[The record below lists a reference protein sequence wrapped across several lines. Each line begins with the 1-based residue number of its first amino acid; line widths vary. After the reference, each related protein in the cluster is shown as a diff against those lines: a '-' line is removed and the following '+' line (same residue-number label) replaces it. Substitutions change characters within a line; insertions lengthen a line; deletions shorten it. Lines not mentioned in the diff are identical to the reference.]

1 MSEINLKE
9 IIRAEYTK
17 CYSDPIHFLKK
28 YCFIQH
34 PKRGRLLFHLYPFQE
49 KVIKLWDK
57 HDYTIIN
64 KSRQLG
70 ISTLTA
76 GYALWLMLFHEDKTV
91 LCIATKQETAKNL
104 VNKVKFMYDNLP
116 SWLAVKAAENNRL
129 SLRLTN
135 GSSIKATTAATDSAR
150 SEAVSLLIIDEA
162 AFIDGIE
169 EVWASAQQTLATGGK
184 SIVISTPYG
193 TGNWF
198 HRMYTQAEEGIHEK
212 DLPSFLPIK
221 LPWYVHPERDEQW
234 RKNQDTLLGDPKI
247 ASQECF
253 SEDVIIYTKE
263 GPKFIKDIKYGD
275 KVLSH
280 DGTYNKVI
288 NTFSHIEENNLYEIK
303 SGLNNI
309 PKYVTGNHPF
319 LNQDNEWVEVKNID
333 KTHIQ
338 IFPPNVKHNESN
350 TIDLLNYI
358 EVDNPKYFPLKY
370 NDKFIWINKKSYIN
384 RYLKFDYDLGFLI
397 GLYMAEGSTWKNVV
411 AFNYNWDL
419 ENTTWPLEL
428 ERIIND
434 KFNINIFSHY
444 RNKKDKGCNLYIK
457 NQIFKKFIE
466 LCLSGGKYCYN
477 KHISEFVY
485 NNSNKETL
493 KGIIDGIMMGDG
505 LLKNEYNCSLGL
517 TSPLLIYD
525 VLYISN
531 LIGIHNITIKKRDK
545 TTSEILG
552 KIYNVKP
559 HKTLTFCNTKIN
571 SESKYFSKRI
581 NNEIINSNSK
591 FLSKFI
597 YEDNKALTTLKI
609 KPASEKIRV
618 YNFEVENTNTY
629 VTEYGIVHNCDA
641 DFATSG
647 DTVFIEDQL
656 KWIEQSTL
664 LEPIEKRGID
674 KNLWIWQPVDYTK
687 EYLVIGDVARGDGKD
702 FSGAQVIEIE
712 SNEQVAEFKGQLSPK
727 EFGLFL
733 VSLATE
739 YNNALLVVESNNMG
753 WSTIDTILERGYQNL
768 YYSIKGDTTNSD
780 TYFAKY
786 EDINNLVP
794 GFNTSMKLR
803 PLVINKFREYISDR
817 STTIRSKR
825 LLEEMRVF
833 IWKNGRPEAQYG
845 YNDDLLMSYAIGM
858 YLRDTSL
865 RFQQQNLDLTRK
877 VLSSIKTSRAEHTG
891 AYSSGNPYFRNPYE
905 MVNPYS
911 KDTNGIEDLKW
922 LL

>member
-198 HRMYTQAEEGIHEK
+198 HKMYTQAEEGIHEK

-247 ASQECF
+247 ASQE
-253 SEDVIIYTKE
+253 
-263 GPKFIKDIKYGD
+263 
-275 KVLSH
+275 
-280 DGTYNKVI
+280 
-288 NTFSHIEENNLYEIK
+288 
-303 SGLNNI
+303 
-309 PKYVTGNHPF
+309 
-319 LNQDNEWVEVKNID
+319 
-333 KTHIQ
+333 
-338 IFPPNVKHNESN
+338 
-350 TIDLLNYI
+350 
-358 EVDNPKYFPLKY
+358 
-370 NDKFIWINKKSYIN
+370 
-384 RYLKFDYDLGFLI
+384 
-397 GLYMAEGSTWKNVV
+397 
-411 AFNYNWDL
+411 
-419 ENTTWPLEL
+419 
-428 ERIIND
+428 
-434 KFNINIFSHY
+434 
-444 RNKKDKGCNLYIK
+444 
-457 NQIFKKFIE
+457 
-466 LCLSGGKYCYN
+466 
-477 KHISEFVY
+477 
-485 NNSNKETL
+485 
-493 KGIIDGIMMGDG
+493 
-505 LLKNEYNCSLGL
+505 
-517 TSPLLIYD
+517 
-525 VLYISN
+525 
-531 LIGIHNITIKKRDK
+531 
-545 TTSEILG
+545 
-552 KIYNVKP
+552 
-559 HKTLTFCNTKIN
+559 
-571 SESKYFSKRI
+571 
-581 NNEIINSNSK
+581 
-591 FLSKFI
+591 
-597 YEDNKALTTLKI
+597 
-609 KPASEKIRV
+609 
-618 YNFEVENTNTY
+618 
-629 VTEYGIVHNCDA
+629 CDA

-733 VSLATE
+733 VS
-739 YNNALLVVESNNMG
+739 
-753 WSTIDTILERGYQNL
+753 
-768 YYSIKGDTTNSD
+768 
-780 TYFAKY
+780 
-786 EDINNLVP
+786 
-794 GFNTSMKLR
+794 
-803 PLVINKFREYISDR
+803 
-817 STTIRSKR
+817 
-825 LLEEMRVF
+825 
-833 IWKNGRPEAQYG
+833 
-845 YNDDLLMSYAIGM
+845 
-858 YLRDTSL
+858 
-865 RFQQQNLDLTRK
+865 
-877 VLSSIKTSRAEHTG
+877 
-891 AYSSGNPYFRNPYE
+891 
-905 MVNPYS
+905 
-911 KDTNGIEDLKW
+911 
-922 LL
+922 